1 MVYDIFLPLYSVLY
15 GNVHGIFL
23 CFLAILLLLQY
34 NDLANKITVPEKK
47 KQQQISRF
55 WEKKA
60 NDKLSILW

>member
-15 GNVHGIFL
+15 GNIHGIFL

-34 NDLANKITVPEKK
+34 NDLANKITVPVKK
-47 KQQQISRF
+47 KKNPRF

-60 NDKLSILW
+60 NGELSILW